1 MRWRGSCSMSRCRRS
16 SATSWPTSS
25 RTPFTLRLLGHGGAE
40 DATVWDLARTHD
52 CLIVSKDEDFNRLAI
67 LRGAPPKF
75 VWVRRGNCA
84 TSEIAA
90 LLRQR
95 REEIVR
101 FDEQDEATVLEL
113 K

>member
-1 MRWRGSCSMSRCRRS
+1 MTRLLFDEPLSEQLCELLADIFPDS
-16 SATSWPTSS
+16 
-25 RTPFTLRLLGHGGAE
+25 LHVRLLGDGGAG
-40 DATVWDLARTHD
+40 DAAVWDLARTHN
-52 CLIVSKDEDFNRLAI
+52 CLVVSKDEDFNRLAI

-84 TSEIAA
+84 TSEIAT

-95 REEIVR
+95 HDEIVR
-101 FDEQDEATVLEL
+101 FDKQNEATVLEL

>member
-1 MRWRGSCSMSRCRRS
+1 MARLLFDEPLSERLCDMLADVFPGS
-16 SATSWPTSS
+16 
-25 RTPFTLRLLGHGGAE
+25 LHVRLLGHGGAE
-40 DATVWDLARTHD
+40 DATVWEVARSHD
-52 CLIVSKDEDFNRLAI
+52 CLVVSKDEDFNRLAI

-84 TSEIAA
+84 TREIAT

-95 REEIVR
+95 HQEVVR